1 MQNKMPLLELT
12 DRFIKPVDWSNTLV
26 IACQH
31 LLESNFLYFEKL
43 VAGGLLPKNLFM
55 IGKSYSTCL
64 SVVDDFRAIGAYVAP
79 SSQRFDSH
87 QSFNQQFHADI
98 AEFFEHISS
107 QVSFSTFDKVLIMD
121 DGAELLIY
129 AHQHIADLSNF
140 AGVEQ
145 TSSGFH
151 KLNAIEVRFPIVN
164 VARSQAKLILESPF
178 IAEAVIQNFERY
190 LTDLDLHPKSI
201 LIAGSGYIGN
211 CIYEQLKEHY
221 FVQRYDIDKDK
232 SDFDHTELDAMLPN
246 FDVILS
252 CAGTTVF
259 LPSDYQYFKCGVIL
273 GSASSSDVEF
283 SAVHLRKMAQ
293 QTTDVHADIRV
304 PGPKGMI
311 HLFNAGFPLNFD
323 GSRQLIPLDKIQLTE
338 ALLYTALC
346 LARTEEYAAGITE
359 FDDEIQTILIEEFR
373 KLLDSKRD

>member
-1 MQNKMPLLELT
+1 MSNKMPLLEST
-12 DRFIKPVDWSNTLV
+12 DRFVKPADWSNTLI

-43 VAGGLLPKNLFM
+43 VASGLSPKNLFM
-55 IGKSYSTCL
+55 IGKSYSTCD
-64 SVVDDFRAIGAYVAP
+64 SVMDDFRALGAYVAP
-79 SSQRFDSH
+79 SSNRFDSH

-98 AEFFEHISS
+98 AVFFEHIAS
-107 QVSFSTFDKVLIMD
+107 QVCFTTFDKVLIMD
-121 DGAELLIY
+121 DGAELLLY
-129 AHQHIADLSNF
+129 AHQHIQDLGNF

-151 KLNAIEVRFPIVN
+151 KLNTIEVRFPIVN
-164 VARSQAKLILESPF
+164 VARSQAKLMLESPF
-178 IAEAVIQNFERY
+178 IAEAVIQNFDHY
-190 LTDLDLHPKSI
+190 LTELDLHPTSI

-211 CIYEQLKEHY
+211 NIYEQLKDR
-221 FVQRYDIDKDK
+221 FTVQRYDIDKDK

-259 LPSDYQYFKCGVIL
+259 LPDDYQYFKCGVIL

-283 SAVHLRKMAQ
+283 SAVHLRQLAEP
-293 QTTDVHADIRV
+293 TSDVHADIRV
-304 PGPKGMI
+304 PGPNGMI

-323 GSRQLIPLDKIQLTE
+323 GSRQLIPLHKIQLTE

-346 LARTEEYAAGITE
+346 LARTGVYPAGITD
-359 FDDEIQTILIEEFR
+359 FDEEIQSILIEEFKQLIR
-373 KLLDSKRD
+373 